1 MLRLLLGK
9 HETAEA
15 PGAYVLQHN
24 HQLLLLP
31 PTFFLHYNYFLLLFL
46 FHVLVLTVIL
56 VYRVEAFDLY

>member
-15 PGAYVLQHN
+15 PGAYLLQHN

-31 PTFFLHYNYFLLLFL
+31 PTFFLHQNFVLILVLIL
-46 FHVLVLTVIL
+46 VLVV
-56 VYRVEAFDLY
+56 RVEAFDLY